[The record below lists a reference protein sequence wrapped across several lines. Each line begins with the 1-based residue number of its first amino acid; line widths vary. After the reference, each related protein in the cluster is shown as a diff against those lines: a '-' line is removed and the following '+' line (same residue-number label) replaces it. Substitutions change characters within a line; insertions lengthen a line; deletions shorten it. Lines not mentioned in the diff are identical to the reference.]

1 MSGTMRRFVG
11 ALLFIPIVAAVAFS
25 QEASQWL
32 LLALATM
39 LVLEFSAMLSL
50 PVALRAA
57 LVMDFVL
64 FALPAP
70 LFARFEHIAGMSL
83 MPVVAALGLLV
94 VVLVWATTRDRMAA
108 LFAGVLIA
116 CIVATR
122 GVLGLENGHFI
133 LLAMA
138 AVIASCDIAAY
149 FVGRRVGG
157 PRLAPVISPNKTRSG
172 AIGGTIGAVAV
183 CLWIASVSWVSPL
196 EAIVGGVV
204 IAALAQTG
212 DLFESMLKRRV
223 GVKDSGRLIP
233 GHGGFLDRFD
243 GYLLTLPAVYLY
255 ILAIP

>member
-94 VVLVWATTRDRMAA
+94 VGLVWATTRDRMAA

-157 PRLAPVISPNKTRSG
+157 PRLAPVVSPNKTRSG

-196 EAIVGGVV
+196 EAVVGGVV
-204 IAALAQTG
+204 IAALAQIG

-255 ILAIP
+255 ILAIQ

>member
-1 MSGTMRRFVG
+1 MSGTMRRFAG
-11 ALLFIPIVAAVAFS
+11 ALLFIPIVAVVVFS

-83 MPVVAALGLLV
+83 MPVVVALGFLV
-94 VVLVWATTRDRMAA
+94 VGLVWATKRDRMAA